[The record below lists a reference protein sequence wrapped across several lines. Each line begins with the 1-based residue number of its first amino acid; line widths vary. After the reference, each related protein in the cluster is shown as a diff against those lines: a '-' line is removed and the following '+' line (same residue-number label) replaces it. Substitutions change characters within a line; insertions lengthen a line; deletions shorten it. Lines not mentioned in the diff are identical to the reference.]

1 MTLPALL
8 LLLLAA
14 PPSISPSTFLAVDCE
29 EDCAVEVVEV
39 AVFVV
44 AVFLVVV
51 VAFLVVVFFLVVF
64 FTGRLVNIDSLDV
77 SANVSLARL
86 LVVQARTSAAIKNTF
101 LMSVLNF
108 LSLLSGA
115 NFAKNIEIA

>member
-1 MTLPALL
+1 MTLPVLL

-14 PPSISPSTFLAVDCE
+14 PLSISPSTFLAVDCE

-86 LVVQARTSAAIKNTF
+86 LVVQVRTSAAIKNTF

-108 LSLLSGA
+108 VIS
-115 NFAKNIEIA
+115 FIWCKFRKKY